1 MIVSFF
7 FKVWFK
13 FIVLKTD
20 QCLKGIVNIPK
31 CTNAVFGI
39 IWKNKYASCKISNC
53 HCFYGCYYWKQTFLF
68 VLLYRQHCVISSDCI
83 VSHHVILRYITH
95 HNNVLRLVMSRY
107 ITKCHR
113 LLCSQC
119 TGLNFYGALHSI
131 WRQALGSAQ
140 SNALKEIT
148 FYFVVCR

>member
-1 MIVSFF
+1 MFEGNSKYSKMYECSFRNN
-7 FKVWFK
+7 
-13 FIVLKTD
+13 LKE
-20 QCLKGIVNIPK
+20 QICIMQNIKLPL
-31 CTNAVFGI
+31 FL
-39 IWKNKYASCKISNC
+39 
-53 HCFYGCYYWKQTFLF
+53 YGCYYWKQTFLF